1 MGYGMDLFELFN
13 PKFVKC
19 HWCHWYFHLPLP
31 WIKVDKKNPPPT
43 KRSSLEKK
51 MLPFQ
56 SEKMV
61 ACYWQMG
68 LTTDPPCFVIF
79 HWDMNLAKTPANSVP
94 FQMNNLDNLASCKSL
109 QVLQRSGL
117 TSADL
122 AQIWSLSDVAR
133 GWWKRCRMG
142 LELGRFRYTY
152 IWFKF
157 MVHAYLNIPV
167 PFGAY
172 GKKGWERRT
181 SLRDAFFIHKIKSGG
196 GCLFFIATKN
206 LGEKLSLWDVSFH
219 ETKNRDT
226 QCMIYLPTF
235 PIKLTNQMWVNI
247 YSIHWVSGHVF
258 PVTSWC
264 QIKGPSKVEMTG
276 GATVSPFRSTAS
288 TSPSQSAQAPFLP
301 CHNKLQ
307 ISSNI

>member
-1 MGYGMDLFELFN
+1 MDLWEWYIYVHERLIFMVNVVDPMGYGMDLFELFN

-133 GWWKRCRMG
+133 GWKNGAEWDWN
-142 LELGRFRYTY
+142 LEDSG
-152 IWFKF
+152 
-157 MVHAYLNIPV
+157 IPT
-167 PFGAY
+167 FG
-172 GKKGWERRT
+172 
-181 SLRDAFFIHKIKSGG
+181 
-196 GCLFFIATKN
+196 
-206 LGEKLSLWDVSFH
+206 LSLWYMH
-219 ETKNRDT
+219 T
-226 QCMIYLPTF
+226 
-235 PIKLTNQMWVNI
+235 
-247 YSIHWVSGHVF
+247 
-258 PVTSWC
+258 
-264 QIKGPSKVEMTG
+264 
-276 GATVSPFRSTAS
+276 
-288 TSPSQSAQAPFLP
+288 
-301 CHNKLQ
+301 
-307 ISSNI
+307 